1 MKKNQQNQRYKNVL
15 PPQEK
20 HVPSVKNNLKAKLKR
35 PFKGAADWQCSH
47 YYFWWEYL
55 RRHEG
60 YRLCCER
67 GGKGA
72 FSKLYVDFGDVH
84 AFEFTDWWENKKTLF
99 VAEPMSVF
107 STIDPNYAHLPKS
120 KQKYYMEIPLNRSTL
135 SFIKEF
141 VDFRHN
147 LSYIKIKMPI
157 EPKYGVENIV
167 PLYSLWEHLKVWDAK
182 IQNPKLHE
190 AELADIAGI
199 LVSDRVDGETVAK
212 LKAANLPYYDIER
225 TIRRRK
231 QLTIQRHLRIA
242 EQYIYNVGRGRFP
255 LRGSR

>member
-1 MKKNQQNQRYKNVL
+1 MKINEQNQRYKNVL

-20 HVPSVKNNLKAKLKR
+20 HVPSAKNNLKAKLKR

-107 STIDPNYAHLPKS
+107 ST
-120 KQKYYMEIPLNRSTL
+120 L

-141 VDFRHN
+141 IDFRHN
-147 LSYIKIKMPI
+147 LSYIKINMPI

-212 LKAANLPYYDIER
+212 LKAANLPYYDVER